1 MSASTVSIIN
11 QPYVAAQCGKYSG
24 VCIVFGR
31 KSNTSHVSHV
41 YTAYKIGMKL
51 KTSCIL
57 NPFHFNFRLYCTIA
71 FYLSLVAS
79 PLIFECLCH
88 VPESSTVSSP

>member
-11 QPYVAAQCGKYSG
+11 QPYVAAQYGKYSA

-31 KSNTSHVSHV
+31 KSNTLHVSHV
-41 YTAYKIGMKL
+41 YNLLYTAYPKIGMKL

-71 FYLSLVAS
+71 SYLSLTAS
-79 PLIFECLCH
+79 Y
-88 VPESSTVSSP
+88 V